1 MTSVRKPYSYMTKDS
16 VFVKFFSRM
25 GLGSN
30 KEHCRPNIFTFS
42 PDWNRKDET
51 RQIRWWRKRDIAIL
65 SRERFFVWLERNF
78 LMDIRAPS
86 FHFLPAVK
94 FSLICKLG
102 FQLPNLYLGP
112 YFFPHDDLSQK
123 RTIWATFMTV
133 PISTHTLLL
142 PLQPYF
148 LCDRTRTTP

>member
-86 FHFLPAVK
+86 FHFLSTVK

-102 FQLPNLYLGP
+102 FQLPDLCLGP
-112 YFFPHDDLSQK
+112 YFFRHDDLSQK
-123 RTIWATFMTV
+123 GQFELRLWRYQYI
-133 PISTHTLLL
+133 THSLLL

-148 LCDRTRTTP
+148 LCDRTRTVP